1 MNKLEEYKLKKV
13 TNDLGFGSVNPEF
26 TPVEIQAY
34 RETLKYY
41 WKTGFDAAIALDL
54 PVKFMEYSANLIS
67 TRKDGHILH
76 LLPEISKQDR
86 WYTEKELYQYWIEN
100 VYKSE

>member
-13 TNDLGFGSVNPEF
+13 TNNLGFGSVNPEF

-54 PVKFMEYSANLIS
+54 PVKFAEWCLYGKYEAFKNIRRHASMQGLSLEEE
-67 TRKDGHILH
+67 T
-76 LLPEISKQDR
+76 
-86 WYTEKELYQYWIEN
+86 KELYRYWIEN
-100 VYKSE
+100 VYNLE